1 MTSFNSYPKIYN
13 VGHVALK
20 DFFLSGTTI
29 IEEKVDG
36 SQISFGRF
44 DNLIRMRSKGCQID
58 IDAPPKMFEL
68 AAKNIIDRF
77 DLLKDGWTYR
87 GEYLA
92 KPKHNTLAYDRV
104 PKDNIIIFDVATG
117 EEDYF
122 GCAAKALEAE
132 SIGFEAVQFM
142 GAFCGVPTME
152 QLQSLLDTT
161 SVLGGQKIE
170 GFVLKKLDPIFGVD
184 KKPLIAKFVSDSF
197 KEIHGKDWKDRHPAG
212 GDIIALLKDSFRT
225 PARWNKAIQHL
236 QEAGSIE
243 GSMRDI
249 GPLLKE
255 IASDTKLEC
264 EAEIKDALFKWAWP
278 QIHRGLTKGFP
289 EYYKEKLAVES
300 LT

>member
-44 DNLIRMRSKGCQID
+44 GSLLRVRSKGCEID
-58 IDAPPKMFEL
+58 VDAPPKMFEL
-68 AAKNIIDRF
+68 AVKQIKDRS

-104 PKDNIIIFDVATG
+104 PKDNVIIFDIATG
-117 EEDYF
+117 EEDYLYPMLKDAVAF
-122 GCAAKALEAE
+122 EL
-132 SIGFEAVQFM
+132 GFEAVPSLGQFS
-142 GAFCGVPTME
+142 GVPTMDE
-152 QLQSLLDTT
+152 LQSLLGTT

-170 GFVLKKLDPIFGVD
+170 GFVLKKLDPILGVD

-212 GDIIALLKDSFRT
+212 GDIITVLKDSFRT

-236 QEAGSIE
+236 QSW
-243 GSMRDI
+243 R
-249 GPLLKE
+249 
-255 IASDTKLEC
+255 C
-264 EAEIKDALFKWAWP
+264 
-278 QIHRGLTKGFP
+278 
-289 EYYKEKLAVES
+289 
-300 LT
+300 